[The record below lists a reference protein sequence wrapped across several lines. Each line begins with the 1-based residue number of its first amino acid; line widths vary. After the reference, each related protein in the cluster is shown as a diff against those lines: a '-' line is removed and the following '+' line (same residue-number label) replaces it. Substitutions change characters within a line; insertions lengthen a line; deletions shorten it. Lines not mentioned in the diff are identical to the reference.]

1 MMFGRPNVL
10 KIIAKIL
17 ISHRWHRWHRLMS
30 RRKKGNSRNGTYN
43 SIAIDYSMD
52 AVIKYVIRVEV
63 H

>member
-1 MMFGRPNVL
+1 MMFGRPDVL

-17 ISHRWHRWHRLMS
+17 ISHRWHRLMS